1 MKNISVT
8 TFIHTIFILALIV
21 ISLTFYILL
30 DSTKNQREFQQFNRY
45 QYIADAFLAHEN
57 VEKNSKEV
65 KELLKKQSLAIA
77 PEDEARKKIEKNG
90 ETIYSAHSIFGNVR
104 VFRIKDDNYF
114 IYIERPN
121 FSLMLEDKHPID
133 YTTQLIFTIAVILV
147 LLLLVLYI
155 MVIKKLA
162 PLKRLHKQI
171 EQFADGDLNLKITY
185 EGDDEIARIAKSFDK
200 AISYIRQLISSK
212 NLFMRNIM
220 HELKTPITTSRIV
233 TESVEDDMAKDIL
246 IRSFDRMNELIEDL
260 ADIERITMYSFT
272 PDKKKWL
279 LSAVFE
285 ESKKMLLK
293 DEKQYEFK
301 FSDSEIFTDRSLLAL
316 VIKNLVDNGIKYS
329 PNHFASVVVVGNKI
343 MVKSKGEK
351 LKEELSY
358 YTEPFSQEEKRS
370 AGFGLGLYIVSNIS
384 EKLGYD
390 FRYRYDE
397 ENGENI
403 FEIVID

>member
-1 MKNISVT
+1 
-8 TFIHTIFILALIV
+8 
-21 ISLTFYILL
+21 
-30 DSTKNQREFQQFNRY
+30 
-45 QYIADAFLAHEN
+45 
-57 VEKNSKEV
+57 
-65 KELLKKQSLAIA
+65 
-77 PEDEARKKIEKNG
+77 
-90 ETIYSAHSIFGNVR
+90 
-104 VFRIKDDNYF
+104 
-114 IYIERPN
+114 
-121 FSLMLEDKHPID
+121 
-133 YTTQLIFTIAVILV
+133 
-147 LLLLVLYI
+147 
-155 MVIKKLA
+155 
-162 PLKRLHKQI
+162 
-171 EQFADGDLNLKITY
+171 
-185 EGDDEIARIAKSFDK
+185 
-200 AISYIRQLISSK
+200 
-212 NLFMRNIM
+212 M

-279 LSAVFE
+279 LSAVFK
-285 ESKKMLLK
+285 ESQKMLLK
-293 DEKQYEFK
+293 DKKQYEFK
-301 FSDSEIFTDRSLLAL
+301 FNDSEVYTDRALLAL

-329 PNHFASVVVVGNKI
+329 PNHFASVVVIGNKI

-351 LKEELSY
+351 LKEDLSY

-397 ENGENI
+397 ENGENV